1 MKKLLL
7 VATMAAVLAGCLT
20 GCNQHPVA
28 EPGWYTNATY
38 FDEKNGLYEEMPI
51 YPNNIVLVGDDYID
65 RGLWNEFYGDT
76 TLKNRGITYDATEH
90 VLYRIGKIAA
100 QHPAKI
106 FVSAGYNDL
115 LHGTSVDTVTANIR
129 AIFDRIAKA
138 SPKTKCYYLNI
149 VLTPDLNAE
158 QTAAGQAVNQAAL
171 ELSRNGKFEVIDID
185 AALREGI
192 ASGAY
197 SWDEGKYLNG
207 AGYEALAQAIER
219 QIGKPHQNHAADKED
234 ALEVSDYYKHRVSV
248 FRSLPETENQII
260 MLGNSL
266 INNGPWAELFPLGLV
281 VNRGISGDVAMG
293 VDQRL
298 EEIVADKPSKV
309 FLITGTNDL
318 INEPELPA
326 IKLWDRYE
334 KLIKDIRE
342 QLPETELY
350 VQSMLPLNPKT
361 KFYAG
366 FNDRAAE
373 LNKLLDAGAGRYGY
387 YFIDIASKMTDENG
401 DLQEECT
408 TDGIHLSAIGYFKW
422 AAELARGN
430 RMMHSLKKNLPN
442 L

>member
-1 MKKLLL
+1 
-7 VATMAAVLAGCLT
+7 
-20 GCNQHPVA
+20 
-28 EPGWYTNATY
+28 
-38 FDEKNGLYEEMPI
+38 
-51 YPNNIVLVGDDYID
+51 
-65 RGLWNEFYGDT
+65 
-76 TLKNRGITYDATEH
+76 
-90 VLYRIGKIAA
+90 
-100 QHPAKI
+100 
-106 FVSAGYNDL
+106 
-115 LHGTSVDTVTANIR
+115 
-129 AIFDRIAKA
+129 
-138 SPKTKCYYLNI
+138 
-149 VLTPDLNAE
+149 
-158 QTAAGQAVNQAAL
+158 
-171 ELSRNGKFEVIDID
+171 VIDID

-298 EEIVADKPSKV
+298 EEIVADKPSKI

-430 RMMHSLKKNLPN
+430 RMMHSLKNNLPK

>member
-115 LHGTSVDTVTANIR
+115 LHGTSVDTVTANLR

-207 AGYEALAQAIER
+207 AGYETLAQAIER

-234 ALEVSDYYKHRVSV
+234 ALEVSDYYKHRVSI
-248 FRSLPETENQII
+248 FRSLPETEHKIV

-266 INNGPWAELFPLGLV
+266 NNNA
-281 VNRGISGDVAMG
+281 
-293 VDQRL
+293 
-298 EEIVADKPSKV
+298 
-309 FLITGTNDL
+309 
-318 INEPELPA
+318 
-326 IKLWDRYE
+326 LW
-334 KLIKDIRE
+334 
-342 QLPETELY
+342 TELLDGR
-350 VQSMLPLNPKT
+350 QLEADFEMAPLLDP
-361 KFYAG
+361 
-366 FNDRAAE
+366 RIAAE
-373 LNKLLDAGAGRYGY
+373 KRLA
-387 YFIDIASKMTDENG
+387 I
-401 DLQEECT
+401 DLQVVT
-408 TDGIHLSAIGYFKW
+408 FA
-422 AAELARGN
+422 
-430 RMMHSLKKNLPN
+430 
-442 L
+442 